1 MMKKRIILQSF
12 VISMLTA
19 LVIFFSGIATHYS
32 VQDHRIKEEI
42 VSDAN
47 MFADLVGDD
56 ISILQGVSDFGS
68 ARVTVVDES
77 GKVLFDSGRNDSEN
91 MGDHSGREEIIAALN
106 GSPKVVKRYS
116 DTLKKDMY
124 YYAVAVDTAAGR
136 RVVRVAERAADVWS
150 FSGIAL
156 LYVAAALV
164 VAFVLSYV
172 LAKNLSD
179 KVEARLVGLRDGLR
193 SANSGDYAIRACDT
207 SDALDFSIISEL
219 NGLASSLK
227 ENYETLRKEKAK
239 LDSVVY
245 NMTQGLIVVDKDLG
259 VVLRNG
265 VAQQLTGKAKTGV
278 NLINM
283 IDDGEFFEK
292 LRSVLEK
299 GENETFPYEYK
310 GKDLVVNVFRLKL
323 GGADDDLGVILI
335 SDVTKEKELARQK
348 SEFFANASHELK
360 TPLTSVQGLSEVL
373 LSRTDENSPDYK
385 YIKRIH
391 TESVRLHNIVM
402 DMLYI
407 SRLESRE
414 VARNRDDVN
423 LSDLATESFQS
434 YKEEISA
441 KGLKVTV
448 EGEAHVEGDEHNL
461 YECVH
466 NVIGNAVHYNKQD
479 GFVAVRLSQK
489 DGNAVFRVE
498 DGGIGIAKEHLPY
511 ICERF
516 YRADKSRSKQTGGT
530 GLGLSIV
537 KHVVAL
543 YGGTLSID
551 SKEGEG
557 TVVTVTLPSKRADK

>member
-1 MMKKRIILQSF
+1 MKKRIILQSF

-32 VQDHRIKEEI
+32 VQDHRIKEEM

-77 GKVLFDSGRNDSEN
+77 GKVLFDSGRSDSEN
-91 MGDHSGREEIIAALN
+91 MDDHSGREEIIAALN
-106 GSPKVVKRYS
+106 GSPKIVKRYS

-245 NMTQGLIVVDKDLG
+245 NMTQGLIVVDKDLS

-373 LSRTDENSPDYK
+373 LSRTDESSPDYK

-516 YRADKSRSKQTGGT
+516 YRVDKSRSKQTGGT

-557 TVVTVTLPSKRADK
+557 TVVTITLPSKRADK

>member
-77 GKVLFDSGRNDSEN
+77 GKVLFDSGRGDSEN

-116 DTLKKDMY
+116 DT
-124 YYAVAVDTAAGR
+124 
-136 RVVRVAERAADVWS
+136 RVAERAVDVWS

-292 LRSVLEK
+292 LHSVLEK

-373 LSRTDENSPDYK
+373 LSRTDESSPDYK

-516 YRADKSRSKQTGGT
+516 YRVDKSRSKQTGGT

>member
-1 MMKKRIILQSF
+1 MMKKRTILQSF

-19 LVIFFSGIATHYS
+19 LVVFFSGIATHYS

-77 GKVLFDSGRNDSEN
+77 GKVLFDSDSEN
-91 MGDHSGREEIIAALN
+91 MDDHSGREEIIAALN

-136 RVVRVAERAADVWS
+136 RVVRVAESAADVWS

-156 LYVAAALV
+156 LYVAVALV
-164 VAFVLSYV
+164 VAFVLSYM
-172 LAKNLSD
+172 LAKNLSV

-245 NMTQGLIVVDKDLG
+245 NMTQGLIVVDKDLS

-323 GGADDDLGVILI
+323 GGADDDLGGILI

-407 SRLESRE
+407 SRFESRE

-423 LSDLATESFQS
+423 LGDLATESFQS

-448 EGEAHVEGDEHNL
+448 EGEAYVEGDEHKL

-466 NVIGNAVHYNKQD
+466 NIIGNAVHYNKQD

-489 DGNAVFRVE
+489 DGNAVFEVE

-516 YRADKSRSKQTGGT
+516 YRVDKSRSKQTGGT

-551 SKEGEG
+551 SKEGDG

>member
-1 MMKKRIILQSF
+1 MKKKIILQSF
-12 VISMLTA
+12 VISLVTA
-19 LVIFFSGIATHYS
+19 LVVFVSGIVTYYS
-32 VQDHRIKEEI
+32 VQESRIKKEI
-42 VSDAN
+42 VSDAGV
-47 MFADLVGDD
+47 FSDVIKDDLSALERVT
-56 ISILQGVSDFGS
+56 DFGN
-68 ARVTVVDES
+68 ARVTVVDET
-77 GKVLFDSGRNDSEN
+77 GNVLFDSGRSGGESMD
-91 MGDHSGREEIIAALN
+91 DHSGREEIVAALN

-124 YYAVAVDTAAGR
+124 YYAVAVETAEGL
-136 RVVRVAERAADVWS
+136 RVVRVAESAADVWS
-150 FSGIAL
+150 FGGMAL
-156 LYVAAALV
+156 LYVAAALLI
-164 VAFVLSYV
+164 AFVLSYV

-179 KVEARLVGLRDGLR
+179 KVETKLVGLRDALK
-193 SANSGDYAIRACDT
+193 SASSGDYEIKPCDT

-219 NGLASSLK
+219 NGLASSIK
-227 ENYETLRKEKAK
+227 DSYETLRKEKAK

-245 NMTQGLIVVDKDLG
+245 NMTQGLIVVDKNLN
-259 VVLRNG
+259 VVLRNS

-283 IDDGEFFEK
+283 IDDGELFDR
-292 LRSVLEK
+292 LRAVLES
-299 GENETFPYEYK
+299 GENMTFPYEYK
-310 GKDLVVNVFRLKL
+310 GKDLVVNAFRLKL
-323 GGADDDLGVILI
+323 GADDDLGVILI

-373 LSRTDENSPDYK
+373 LSRTDENSSDYK
-385 YIKRIH
+385 YIKRIY

-414 VARNRDDVN
+414 VARNRDDV
-423 LSDLATESFQS
+423 DLRALASESLQS
-434 YKEEISA
+434 YKEEIEA

-448 EGEAHVEGDEHNL
+448 EGEAHVEGDDHNA
-461 YECVH
+461 YECV
-466 NVIGNAVHYNKQD
+466 NNIIGNAVHYNKQN
-479 GFVAVRLSQK
+479 GYISVTLSET
-489 DGNAVFRVE
+489 DGNAVFVVR

-516 YRADKSRSKQTGGT
+516 YRVDKSRSKQTGGT

-543 YGGTLSID
+543 YGGTLDIESI
-551 SKEGEG
+551 EGEG
-557 TVVTVTLPSKRADK
+557 TAVTVSLPLKRADK

>member
-19 LVIFFSGIATHYS
+19 LVVFFSGIATHYS
-32 VQDHRIKEEI
+32 VQDHRIKEEM

-77 GKVLFDSGRNDSEN
+77 GKVLFDSGRSDSEN
-91 MGDHSGREEIIAALN
+91 MDDHSGREEIIAALN
-106 GSPKVVKRYS
+106 GSPKIVKRYS

-245 NMTQGLIVVDKDLG
+245 NMTQGLIVVDKDLS

-373 LSRTDENSPDYK
+373 LSRTDESSPDYK

-516 YRADKSRSKQTGGT
+516 YRVDKSRSKQTGGT

-557 TVVTVTLPSKRADK
+557 TVVTITLPSKRADK

>member
-1 MMKKRIILQSF
+1 MKKRIILQSF

-19 LVIFFSGIATHYS
+19 LVVFFSGIATHYS

-77 GKVLFDSGRNDSEN
+77 GKVLFDSDSEN
-91 MGDHSGREEIIAALN
+91 MDDHSGREEIIAALN

-136 RVVRVAERAADVWS
+136 RVVRVAESAADVWS

-245 NMTQGLIVVDKDLG
+245 NMTQGLIVVDKDLS

-323 GGADDDLGVILI
+323 GGADDDLGGILI

-423 LSDLATESFQS
+423 LGDLATESFQS

-448 EGEAHVEGDEHNL
+448 EGEAYVEGDEHKL

-466 NVIGNAVHYNKQD
+466 NIIGNAVHYNKQD

-489 DGNAVFRVE
+489 DGNAVFEVE

-516 YRADKSRSKQTGGT
+516 YRVDKSRSKQTGGT

-551 SKEGEG
+551 RKEGDG

>member
-1 MMKKRIILQSF
+1 MKKKIILQSF
-12 VISMLTA
+12 VISLVTA
-19 LVIFFSGIATHYS
+19 FVVFVSGIITYYS
-32 VQDHRIKEEI
+32 VQENRIKKEI
-42 VSDAN
+42 VSDALIFSDVIKED
-47 MFADLVGDD
+47 MSALESVT
-56 ISILQGVSDFGS
+56 DFGS

-77 GKVLFDSGRNDSEN
+77 GKVLFDSGRSDSES
-91 MGDHSGREEIIAALN
+91 MDDHSEREEIVAALN

-124 YYAVAVDTAAGR
+124 YYAVAVETAAGL
-136 RVVRVAERAADVWS
+136 RVVRVAENAADVWS
-150 FSGIAL
+150 FGGMAL
-156 LYVAAALV
+156 LYVAVALLI
-164 VAFVLSYV
+164 AFVLSYV

-179 KVEARLVGLRDGLR
+179 KVEARLVGLRDALR
-193 SANSGDYAIRACDT
+193 SANSGDYEIKPCET

-219 NGLASSLK
+219 NSLASSIK
-227 ENYETLRKEKAK
+227 DNYETLRKEKVK

-245 NMTQGLIVVDKDLG
+245 NMTQGLIVVDKGLN

-265 VAQQLTGKAKTGV
+265 VAQQLAGKAKTGV

-283 IDDGEFFEK
+283 IDDGELFEK
-292 LRSVLEK
+292 LCEVLESD
-299 GENETFPYEYK
+299 ENSTFSYQYK
-310 GKDLVVNVFRLKL
+310 GKDLVVNAFRLKL
-323 GGADDDLGVILI
+323 GVDDDLGVILI

-373 LSRTDENSPDYK
+373 LSKKDENSPDYK

-414 VARNRDDVN
+414 VARNRDDVD
-423 LSDLATESFQS
+423 LSALASESLQS
-434 YKEEISA
+434 YKEEIEA
-441 KGLKVTV
+441 KGLKVTL
-448 EGEAHVEGDEHNL
+448 EGEAHIEGDDHNA
-461 YECVH
+461 YECVN
-466 NVIGNAVHYNKQD
+466 NVIGNAVHYNKLN
-479 GFVAVRLSQK
+479 GYISVKLSEK
-489 DGNAVFRVE
+489 DGNAVFEVA

-516 YRADKSRSKQTGGT
+516 YRVDKSRSKQTGGT

-543 YGGTLSID
+543 YGGTLNIS

-557 TVVTVTLPSKRADK
+557 TTVTVTLPLKRSDK

>member
-1 MMKKRIILQSF
+1 MKKRIILQSF

-19 LVIFFSGIATHYS
+19 LVVFFSGIATHYS

-77 GKVLFDSGRNDSEN
+77 GKVLFDSDSEN
-91 MGDHSGREEIIAALN
+91 MDDHSGREEIIAALN

-136 RVVRVAERAADVWS
+136 RVVRVAESAADVWS

-245 NMTQGLIVVDKDLG
+245 NMTQGLIVVDKDLS

-323 GGADDDLGVILI
+323 GGADDDLGGILI

-407 SRLESRE
+407 SRFESRE

-423 LSDLATESFQS
+423 LGDLATESFQS

-448 EGEAHVEGDEHNL
+448 EGEAYVEGDEHKL

-466 NVIGNAVHYNKQD
+466 NIIGNAVHYNKQD

-489 DGNAVFRVE
+489 DGNAVFEVE

-516 YRADKSRSKQTGGT
+516 YRVDKSRSKQTGGT

-551 SKEGEG
+551 SKEGDG

>member
-77 GKVLFDSGRNDSEN
+77 GKVLFDSDSEN
-91 MGDHSGREEIIAALN
+91 MADHSGREEIIAALN

-136 RVVRVAERAADVWS
+136 RVVRVAESAADVWS

-245 NMTQGLIVVDKDLG
+245 NMTQGLIVVDKDLS

-323 GGADDDLGVILI
+323 GGADDDLGGILI

-407 SRLESRE
+407 SRFESRE

-423 LSDLATESFQS
+423 LGDLATESFQS

-448 EGEAHVEGDEHNL
+448 EGEAYVEGDEHKL

-466 NVIGNAVHYNKQD
+466 NIIGNAVHYNKQD

-489 DGNAVFRVE
+489 DGNAVFEVE

-516 YRADKSRSKQTGGT
+516 YRVDKSRSKQTGGT

-551 SKEGEG
+551 SKEGDG

>member
-32 VQDHRIKEEI
+32 VQDHRIKEEM

-77 GKVLFDSGRNDSEN
+77 GKVLFDSGRSDSEN
-91 MGDHSGREEIIAALN
+91 MDDHSGREEIIAALN
-106 GSPKVVKRYS
+106 GSPKIVKRYS

-245 NMTQGLIVVDKDLG
+245 NMTQGLIVVDKDLS

-373 LSRTDENSPDYK
+373 LSRTDESSPDYK

-516 YRADKSRSKQTGGT
+516 YRVDKSRSKQTGGT

-557 TVVTVTLPSKRADK
+557 TVVTITLPSKRADK

>member
-1 MMKKRIILQSF
+1 MKKRIILQSF

-19 LVIFFSGIATHYS
+19 LVVFFSGIATHYS

-47 MFADLVGDD
+47 MFADMVGDD

-77 GKVLFDSGRNDSEN
+77 GKVLFDSDSEN
-91 MGDHSGREEIIAALN
+91 MDDHSGREEIIAALN

-136 RVVRVAERAADVWS
+136 RVVRVAESAADVWS

-172 LAKNLSD
+172 LAKNLSG
-179 KVEARLVGLRDGLR
+179 KVETRLVGLRDGLR

-227 ENYETLRKEKAK
+227 ENYETLRKEKVK

-245 NMTQGLIVVDKDLG
+245 NMTQGLIVVDKDLS

-323 GGADDDLGVILI
+323 GGADDDLGGILI

-423 LSDLATESFQS
+423 LGDLATESFQS

-489 DGNAVFRVE
+489 DGNAVFEVE

-516 YRADKSRSKQTGGT
+516 YRVDKSRSKQTGGT

-551 SKEGEG
+551 SKEGDG

>member
-1 MMKKRIILQSF
+1 MKKRIILQSF

-19 LVIFFSGIATHYS
+19 LVVFFSGIATHYS

-77 GKVLFDSGRNDSEN
+77 GKVLFDSDSEN
-91 MGDHSGREEIIAALN
+91 MDDHSGREEIIAALN

-136 RVVRVAERAADVWS
+136 RVVRVAESAADVWS

-172 LAKNLSD
+172 LAKNLSG
-179 KVEARLVGLRDGLR
+179 KVETRLVGLRDGLR

-245 NMTQGLIVVDKDLG
+245 NMTQGLIVVDKDLS

-323 GGADDDLGVILI
+323 GGADDDLGGILI

-423 LSDLATESFQS
+423 LGDLATESFQS

-448 EGEAHVEGDEHNL
+448 EGEAYVEGDEHKL

-466 NVIGNAVHYNKQD
+466 NIIGNAVHYNKQD

-489 DGNAVFRVE
+489 DGNAVFEVE

-516 YRADKSRSKQTGGT
+516 YRVDKSRSKQTGGT

-551 SKEGEG
+551 SKEGDG

>member
-1 MMKKRIILQSF
+1 MNDLIY
-12 VISMLTA
+12 VIEDDE
-19 LVIFFSGIATHYS
+19 G
-32 VQDHRIKEEI
+32 VQE
-42 VSDAN
+42 VY
-47 MFADLVGDD
+47 
-56 ISILQGVSDFGS
+56 
-68 ARVTVVDES
+68 ES
-77 GKVLFDSGRNDSEN
+77 
-91 MGDHSGREEIIAALN
+91 
-106 GSPKVVKRYS
+106 
-116 DTLKKDMY
+116 
-124 YYAVAVDTAAGR
+124 
-136 RVVRVAERAADVWS
+136 AADVWS

-172 LAKNLSD
+172 LAKNLSY

-227 ENYETLRKEKAK
+227 ENYETLR
-239 LDSVVY
+239 
-245 NMTQGLIVVDKDLG
+245 
-259 VVLRNG
+259 
-265 VAQQLTGKAKTGV
+265 
-278 NLINM
+278 
-283 IDDGEFFEK
+283 
-292 LRSVLEK
+292 
-299 GENETFPYEYK
+299 
-310 GKDLVVNVFRLKL
+310 
-323 GGADDDLGVILI
+323 
-335 SDVTKEKELARQK
+335 
-348 SEFFANASHELK
+348 
-360 TPLTSVQGLSEVL
+360 
-373 LSRTDENSPDYK
+373 TDENSPDYK

-423 LSDLATESFQS
+423 LGDLATESFQS
-434 YKEEISA
+434 YKEEVSA

-448 EGEAHVEGDEHNL
+448 EGEAHVEGDEHKL
-461 YECVH
+461 YECAH
-466 NVIGNAVHYNKQD
+466 NIIGNAVHYNKQD

-489 DGNAVFRVE
+489 DGNAVFEVE

-516 YRADKSRSKQTGGT
+516 YRVDKSRSRQTGGT

-551 SKEGEG
+551 SKEGDG

>member
-1 MMKKRIILQSF
+1 MKKRIILQSF

-19 LVIFFSGIATHYS
+19 LVVFFSGIATHYS
-32 VQDHRIKEEI
+32 VQDHRIKEEM

-77 GKVLFDSGRNDSEN
+77 GKVLFDSGRSDSEN
-91 MGDHSGREEIIAALN
+91 MDDHSGREEIIAALN
-106 GSPKVVKRYS
+106 GSPKIVKRYS

-245 NMTQGLIVVDKDLG
+245 NMTQGLIVVDKDLS

-373 LSRTDENSPDYK
+373 LSRTDESSPDYK

-516 YRADKSRSKQTGGT
+516 YRVDKSRSKQTGGT

-557 TVVTVTLPSKRADK
+557 TVVTITLPSKRADK

>member
-77 GKVLFDSGRNDSEN
+77 GKVLFDSGRSDSEN
-91 MGDHSGREEIIAALN
+91 MDDHSGREEIIAALN
-106 GSPKVVKRYS
+106 GSPKIVKRYS

-156 LYVAAALV
+156 LYVAAALL

-245 NMTQGLIVVDKDLG
+245 NMTQGLIVVDKDLS

-516 YRADKSRSKQTGGT
+516 YRVDKSRSKQTGGT

>member
-1 MMKKRIILQSF
+1 MKKRTILQSF

-19 LVIFFSGIATHYS
+19 LVVFFSGIATHYS

-77 GKVLFDSGRNDSEN
+77 GKVLFDSDSEN
-91 MGDHSGREEIIAALN
+91 MDDHSGREEIIAALN

-136 RVVRVAERAADVWS
+136 RVVRVAESAADVWS

-245 NMTQGLIVVDKDLG
+245 NMTQGLIVVDKDLS

-323 GGADDDLGVILI
+323 GGADDDLGGILI

-407 SRLESRE
+407 SRFESRE

-423 LSDLATESFQS
+423 LGDLATESFQS

-448 EGEAHVEGDEHNL
+448 EGEAYVEGDEHKL

-466 NVIGNAVHYNKQD
+466 NIIGNAVHYNKQD

-489 DGNAVFRVE
+489 DGNAVFEVE

-516 YRADKSRSKQTGGT
+516 YRVDKSRSKQTGGT

-551 SKEGEG
+551 SKEGDG

>member
-1 MMKKRIILQSF
+1 MKKRIILQSF

-19 LVIFFSGIATHYS
+19 LVVFFSGIATHYS

-77 GKVLFDSGRNDSEN
+77 GKVLFDSDSEN
-91 MGDHSGREEIIAALN
+91 MDDHSGREEIIAALN

-136 RVVRVAERAADVWS
+136 RVVRVAESAADVWS

-245 NMTQGLIVVDKDLG
+245 NMTQGLIVVDKDLS

-323 GGADDDLGVILI
+323 GGADDDLGGILI

-391 TESVRLHNIVM
+391 TESERLHNIVM

-423 LSDLATESFQS
+423 LGDLATESFQS

-448 EGEAHVEGDEHNL
+448 EGEAYVEGDEHKL

-466 NVIGNAVHYNKQD
+466 NIIGNAVHYNKQD

-489 DGNAVFRVE
+489 DGNAVFEVE

-516 YRADKSRSKQTGGT
+516 YRVDKSRSKQTGGT

-557 TVVTVTLPSKRADK
+557 TVVTVTLPLKRADK

>member
-1 MMKKRIILQSF
+1 MKKRIILQSF

-19 LVIFFSGIATHYS
+19 LVVFFSGIATHYS
-32 VQDHRIKEEI
+32 VQDHRIKEEM

-77 GKVLFDSGRNDSEN
+77 GNVLFDSGKSDSEN
-91 MGDHSGREEIIAALN
+91 MDDHSGREEIIAALN

-245 NMTQGLIVVDKDLG
+245 NMTQGLIVVDKDLS

-516 YRADKSRSKQTGGT
+516 YRVDKSRSKQTGGT

-557 TVVTVTLPSKRADK
+557 TVVTITLPSKRADK

>member
-1 MMKKRIILQSF
+1 MKKRIILQSF

-19 LVIFFSGIATHYS
+19 LVVFFSGIATHYS
-32 VQDHRIKEEI
+32 VQGHRIKEEI

-77 GKVLFDSGRNDSEN
+77 GKVLFDSDSEN
-91 MGDHSGREEIIAALN
+91 MDDHSGREEIIAASN

-136 RVVRVAERAADVWS
+136 RVVRVAESAADVWS

-172 LAKNLSD
+172 LAKNLSG
-179 KVEARLVGLRDGLR
+179 KVETRLVGLRDGLR

-227 ENYETLRKEKAK
+227 ENYETLRKEKVK

-245 NMTQGLIVVDKDLG
+245 NMTQGLIVVDKDLS

-323 GGADDDLGVILI
+323 GGADDDLGGILI

-423 LSDLATESFQS
+423 LGDLATESFQS

-516 YRADKSRSKQTGGT
+516 YRVDKSRSKQTGGT

-551 SKEGEG
+551 SKEGDG

>member
-1 MMKKRIILQSF
+1 MKKRIILQSF

-77 GKVLFDSGRNDSEN
+77 GKVLFDSDSEN
-91 MGDHSGREEIIAALN
+91 MDDHSGREEIIAALN

-136 RVVRVAERAADVWS
+136 RVVRVAESAADVWS

-172 LAKNLSD
+172 LAKNLSG
-179 KVEARLVGLRDGLR
+179 KVETRLVGLRDGLR

-245 NMTQGLIVVDKDLG
+245 NMTQGLIVVDKDLS

-323 GGADDDLGVILI
+323 GGADDDLGGILI

-489 DGNAVFRVE
+489 DGNAVFEVE

-516 YRADKSRSKQTGGT
+516 YRVDKSRSKQTGGT

-551 SKEGEG
+551 SKEGDG

>member
-19 LVIFFSGIATHYS
+19 LVVFFSGIATHYS
-32 VQDHRIKEEI
+32 VQDHRIKEEM

-77 GKVLFDSGRNDSEN
+77 GKVLFDSDSEN
-91 MGDHSGREEIIAALN
+91 MDDHSGREEIIAALN

-245 NMTQGLIVVDKDLG
+245 NMTQGLIVVDKNLS

-516 YRADKSRSKQTGGT
+516 YRVDKSRSKQTGGT

-557 TVVTVTLPSKRADK
+557 TVVTITLPSKRADK

>member
-1 MMKKRIILQSF
+1 MKKRIILQSF

-77 GKVLFDSGRNDSEN
+77 GKVLFDSGRSDSEN
-91 MGDHSGREEIIAALN
+91 MDDHSGREEIIAALN
-106 GSPKVVKRYS
+106 GSPKIVKRYS

-245 NMTQGLIVVDKDLG
+245 NMTQGLIVVDKDLS

-373 LSRTDENSPDYK
+373 LSRTDESSPDYK

>member
-1 MMKKRIILQSF
+1 MKKRIILQSF

-32 VQDHRIKEEI
+32 VQDHRIKEEM

-77 GKVLFDSGRNDSEN
+77 GNVLFDSGRSDSEN
-91 MGDHSGREEIIAALN
+91 MDDHSGREEIIAALN

-245 NMTQGLIVVDKDLG
+245 NMTQGLIVVDKDLS

-373 LSRTDENSPDYK
+373 LSRTDESSPDYK

-516 YRADKSRSKQTGGT
+516 YRVDKSRSKQTGGT

-557 TVVTVTLPSKRADK
+557 TVVTITLPSKRADK

>member
-1 MMKKRIILQSF
+1 MKKRIILQSF

-19 LVIFFSGIATHYS
+19 LVVFFSGIATHYS
-32 VQDHRIKEEI
+32 VQDHRIKEEM

-77 GKVLFDSGRNDSEN
+77 GKVLFDSGRSDSEN
-91 MGDHSGREEIIAALN
+91 MDDHSGREEIIAALN

-245 NMTQGLIVVDKDLG
+245 NMTQGLIVVDKDLS

-373 LSRTDENSPDYK
+373 LSRTDESSPDYK

-516 YRADKSRSKQTGGT
+516 YRVDKSRSKQTGGT

-557 TVVTVTLPSKRADK
+557 TVVTITLPSKRADK

>member
-19 LVIFFSGIATHYS
+19 LVVFFSGIATHYS

-56 ISILQGVSDFGS
+56 ISIMQGVSDFGS

-77 GKVLFDSGRNDSEN
+77 GKVLFDSDSEN
-91 MGDHSGREEIIAALN
+91 TDDHSGREEIIAALN

-116 DTLKKDMY
+116 DTIKKDMY

-136 RVVRVAERAADVWS
+136 HVVRVAESAADVWS

-172 LAKNLSD
+172 LAKNLSG

-245 NMTQGLIVVDKDLG
+245 NMTQGLIVVDKDLS

-323 GGADDDLGVILI
+323 GGADDDLGGILI

-391 TESVRLHNIVM
+391 TESERLHNIVM

-423 LSDLATESFQS
+423 LGDLATESFQS

-448 EGEAHVEGDEHNL
+448 EGEAHVEGDEHKL

-466 NVIGNAVHYNKQD
+466 NIIGNAVHYNKQG

-489 DGNAVFRVE
+489 DGNAVFEVE

-516 YRADKSRSKQTGGT
+516 YRVDKSRSKQTGGT

-551 SKEGEG
+551 SKEGDG

>member
-1 MMKKRIILQSF
+1 MKKRIILQSF

-19 LVIFFSGIATHYS
+19 LVVFFSGIATHYS

-68 ARVTVVDES
+68 ARVTVVDER
-77 GKVLFDSGRNDSEN
+77 GKVLFDSGRSDSEN
-91 MGDHSGREEIIAALN
+91 MDDHSGREEIIAALN

-136 RVVRVAERAADVWS
+136 RVVRVAESAADVWS

-179 KVEARLVGLRDGLR
+179 KVEARLIGLRDGLR

-245 NMTQGLIVVDKDLG
+245 NMTQGLIVVDKDLS

-373 LSRTDENSPDYK
+373 LSRTDESSPDYK

-489 DGNAVFRVE
+489 DGNAVFEVE

-516 YRADKSRSKQTGGT
+516 YRVDKSRSKQTGGT

>member
-1 MMKKRIILQSF
+1 MKKRIILQSF

-19 LVIFFSGIATHYS
+19 LVVFFSGIATHYS

-77 GKVLFDSGRNDSEN
+77 GKVLFDSDSEN
-91 MGDHSGREEIIAALN
+91 MDDHSGREEIIAALN

-136 RVVRVAERAADVWS
+136 RVVRVAESAADVWS

-156 LYVAAALV
+156 LYVVAALV
-164 VAFVLSYV
+164 VAFVLSYM
-172 LAKNLSD
+172 LAKNLSV

-245 NMTQGLIVVDKDLG
+245 NMTQGLIVVDKDLS

-323 GGADDDLGVILI
+323 GGADDDLGGILI

-407 SRLESRE
+407 SRFESRE

-423 LSDLATESFQS
+423 LGDLATESFQS

-448 EGEAHVEGDEHNL
+448 EGEAYVEGDEHKL

-466 NVIGNAVHYNKQD
+466 NIIGNAVHYNKQD

-489 DGNAVFRVE
+489 DGNAVFEVE

-516 YRADKSRSKQTGGT
+516 YRVDKSRSKQTGGT

-551 SKEGEG
+551 SKEGDG

>member
-1 MMKKRIILQSF
+1 
-12 VISMLTA
+12 MLTA
-19 LVIFFSGIATHYS
+19 LVVFFSGIATHYS
-32 VQDHRIKEEI
+32 VQDHRIKKEI

-47 MFADLVGDD
+47 MFTDLVGDD

-77 GKVLFDSGRNDSEN
+77 GKVLFDSDSEN
-91 MGDHSGREEIIAALN
+91 MDDHSGREEIIAALN

-136 RVVRVAERAADVWS
+136 CVVRVAESAADVWS

-239 LDSVVY
+239 MDSVVY
-245 NMTQGLIVVDKDLG
+245 NMTQGLIVVDKDLS

-299 GENETFPYEYK
+299 GENEIFPYEYK

-323 GGADDDLGVILI
+323 GGADDDLGGILI
-335 SDVTKEKELARQK
+335 SDVTK
-348 SEFFANASHELK
+348 
-360 TPLTSVQGLSEVL
+360 
-373 LSRTDENSPDYK
+373 
-385 YIKRIH
+385 
-391 TESVRLHNIVM
+391 
-402 DMLYI
+402 
-407 SRLESRE
+407 
-414 VARNRDDVN
+414 
-423 LSDLATESFQS
+423 
-434 YKEEISA
+434 
-441 KGLKVTV
+441 
-448 EGEAHVEGDEHNL
+448 
-461 YECVH
+461 
-466 NVIGNAVHYNKQD
+466 
-479 GFVAVRLSQK
+479 
-489 DGNAVFRVE
+489 
-498 DGGIGIAKEHLPY
+498 
-511 ICERF
+511 
-516 YRADKSRSKQTGGT
+516 
-530 GLGLSIV
+530 
-537 KHVVAL
+537 
-543 YGGTLSID
+543 
-551 SKEGEG
+551 
-557 TVVTVTLPSKRADK
+557 

>member
-1 MMKKRIILQSF
+1 MKKRIILQSF

-77 GKVLFDSGRNDSEN
+77 GNVLFDSGRSDSEN
-91 MGDHSGREEIIAALN
+91 MDDHSGREEIIAALN
-106 GSPKVVKRYS
+106 GSPKIVKRYS

-245 NMTQGLIVVDKDLG
+245 NMTQGLIVVDKDLS

-516 YRADKSRSKQTGGT
+516 YRVDKSRSKQTGGT

-557 TVVTVTLPSKRADK
+557 TVVTITLPSKRADK

>member
-1 MMKKRIILQSF
+1 
-12 VISMLTA
+12 MLTA
-19 LVIFFSGIATHYS
+19 LVVFFSGIATHYS
-32 VQDHRIKEEI
+32 VQGHRIKEEI

-77 GKVLFDSGRNDSEN
+77 GKVLFDSDSEN
-91 MGDHSGREEIIAALN
+91 MDDHSGREEIIAASN

-136 RVVRVAERAADVWS
+136 RVVRVAESAADVWS

-172 LAKNLSD
+172 LAKNLSG
-179 KVEARLVGLRDGLR
+179 KVETRLVGLRDGLR

-227 ENYETLRKEKAK
+227 ENYETLRKEKVK

-245 NMTQGLIVVDKDLG
+245 NMTQGLIVVDKDLS

-323 GGADDDLGVILI
+323 GGADDDLGGILI

-489 DGNAVFRVE
+489 DGNAVFEVE

-516 YRADKSRSKQTGGT
+516 YRVDKSRSKQTGGT

-551 SKEGEG
+551 SKEGDG